1 MSVNYRFITIMA
13 RSIDSKCRKCRR
25 AGEKLFLKGDRC
37 DTSKCAVVRKAYPP
51 GVHGKRVS
59 RGQSEYG
66 KQLSMKQKIKRIYG
80 VMEKQFRNHLEEA
93 SKKKGVIGDLLM
105 ARLEMRLDNAVYR
118 IGFAN
123 SRSSARQLVS
133 HGLILVNGKKNSIPS
148 FEVKVNDVISISE
161 TKKNKTFFVKQ
172 SQILKEK
179 KKFPAW
185 LEFDSSNFE
194 GKVRAMPTK
203 SDTDVSVDVQ
213 AVIEFYSR

>member
-1 MSVNYRFITIMA
+1 MA
-13 RSIDSKCRKCRR
+13 RSLDSKCRKCRR

-37 DTSKCAVVRKAYPP
+37 DSPKCAVARKSYPP

-80 VMEKQFRNHLEEA
+80 VMERQFRNHLAEV
-93 SKKKGVIGDLLM
+93 SRKKGVIGDLLM

-133 HGLILVNGKKNSIPS
+133 HGVIMVNGKKNNIPS

-161 TKKNKTFFVKQ
+161 TKKNNAFFAKQ
-172 SQILKEK
+172 IQILKDK

-185 LEFDSSNFE
+185 LEFDSSKLE
-194 GKVRAMPTK
+194 GKVRAMPTRN
-203 SDTDVSVDVQ
+203 DTDVSVDVQ

>member
-1 MSVNYRFITIMA
+1 MA

-37 DTSKCAVVRKAYPP
+37 DTPKCAVVRKAYPP

-80 VMEKQFRNHLEEA
+80 VMEKQFRKHLEEA
-93 SKKKGVIGDLLM
+93 SKKKGVMGDLLM

-133 HGLILVNGKKNSIPS
+133 HGLVLVNGKKNNIPS

-161 TKKNKTFFVKQ
+161 TKKNKTFFVNQ
-172 SQILKEK
+172 NQILKEK

-185 LEFDSSNFE
+185 LEFDSSNFT
-194 GKVRAMPTK
+194 GKVRSMPTK
-203 SDTDVSVDVQ
+203 NDTDVSVDVQ

>member
-1 MSVNYRFITIMA
+1 MA
-13 RSIDSKCRKCRR
+13 RSLDSKCKKCRR

-37 DTSKCAVVRKAYPP
+37 DTPKCAVVRKAYAP

-80 VMEKQFRNHLEEA
+80 VLEKQFRKHLEEA
-93 SKKKGVIGDLLM
+93 SGKKGVIGDLLV
-105 ARLEMRLDNAVYR
+105 ARLEMRLDNVVYR
-118 IGFAN
+118 LGFAN

-133 HGLILVNGKKNSIPS
+133 HGLICVNGKKNNISS
-148 FEVKVNDVISISE
+148 LEVKVNDIISINE
-161 TKKNKTFFVKQ
+161 IKKEKTFFVN
-172 SQILKEK
+172 QIQIIKNK

-185 LEFDSSNFE
+185 LEFDGAKLE
-194 GKVRAMPTK
+194 GKVRAVPTRN
-203 SDTDVSVDVQ
+203 DADANVDAQ